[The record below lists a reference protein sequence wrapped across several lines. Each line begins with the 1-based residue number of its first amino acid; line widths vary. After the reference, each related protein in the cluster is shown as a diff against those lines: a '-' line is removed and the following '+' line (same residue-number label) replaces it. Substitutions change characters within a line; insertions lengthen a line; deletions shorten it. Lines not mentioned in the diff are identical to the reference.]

1 MKKRKL
7 FYLVGIMFVSMALVF
22 SACKKDEETPAPT
35 PPPAAYTPAFSPTYL
50 VVNQGGVELLDFYI
64 TCVTDDWEMIK
75 TIVTYPG
82 GLGSE
87 EYIGSGQ
94 IVTAGSPFTFS
105 NYFVKLGGTWTFA
118 ITGNIKSGQHLGTSF
133 TVVTSM
139 TVTGK

>member
-1 MKKRKL
+1 
-7 FYLVGIMFVSMALVF
+7 MALVF
-22 SACKKDEETPAPT
+22 SSCKKEEDTPAPT
-35 PPPAAYTPAFSPTYL
+35 PTPQPYTPAFSPTYL
-50 VVNQGGVELLDFYI
+50 IVNQGGTELLDFYI

-75 TIVTYPG
+75 CIVTYPG

-94 IVTAGSPFTFS
+94 IVTQGSPFTFS

-118 ITGNIKSGQHLGTSF
+118 ITGNIKSGVHLNTSF